1 MPSLLLA
8 IRRSGEEGEGMNPQ
22 FNLLDPDDYLYVH
35 KYNHIRKTF
44 PYLTWDDVIRRGLE
58 EWGHAATQLEVDE

>member
-1 MPSLLLA
+1 
-8 IRRSGEEGEGMNPQ
+8 MNPQ